1 MENKEVELGF
11 LVDSESYMG
20 IYVVIYVVMLEYEDS
35 VVSSVS
41 NVIFYNEDVVSLNS
55 EDRLLVKFSEFF
67 IDIVIEA
74 DEDLDMQGDLIKGI
88 SDRSQSQF
96 DLKDSLKENDIM
108 VKFMLTDFEVI
119 TDFEVYGVFKIVED
133 LFRKY
138 KGNYRNCLRDG
149 MVVLFV
155 WNMDVLKLY

>member
-1 MENKEVELGF
+1 
-11 LVDSESYMG
+11 MG

-108 VKFMLTDFEVI
+108 VKFMLIDFEVI

-155 WNMDVLKLY
+155 LNMDVLKLY

>member
-1 MENKEVELGF
+1 
-11 LVDSESYMG
+11 MG

-96 DLKDSLKENDIM
+96 DLKDLLKENDIM
-108 VKFMLTDFEVI
+108 VKFMLIDFEVI

-149 MVVLFV
+149 TVVLFG
-155 WNMDVLKLY
+155 WNMGVLKLY

>member
-1 MENKEVELGF
+1 
-11 LVDSESYMG
+11 MG
-20 IYVVIYVVMLEYEDS
+20 IYVVIYVVMFEYEDS

-108 VKFMLTDFEVI
+108 VKFMLIDFEVI

-149 MVVLFV
+149 MVVY
-155 WNMDVLKLY
+155 LYGIWMC

>member
-1 MENKEVELGF
+1 
-11 LVDSESYMG
+11 MG

-35 VVSSVS
+35 IVSSVS

-108 VKFMLTDFEVI
+108 VKFMLIDFEVI

-149 MVVLFV
+149 IVV
-155 WNMDVLKLY
+155 

>member
-1 MENKEVELGF
+1 
-11 LVDSESYMG
+11 MG

-108 VKFMLTDFEVI
+108 VKFMLIDFEVI
-119 TDFEVYGVFKIVED
+119 IDFEVYGVFKIVED

-155 WNMDVLKLY
+155 FFKQVFYCFGSFVDFRVCDYFKVC

>member
-1 MENKEVELGF
+1 
-11 LVDSESYMG
+11 
-20 IYVVIYVVMLEYEDS
+20 
-35 VVSSVS
+35 
-41 NVIFYNEDVVSLNS
+41 
-55 EDRLLVKFSEFF
+55 
-67 IDIVIEA
+67 
-74 DEDLDMQGDLIKGI
+74 
-88 SDRSQSQF
+88 
-96 DLKDSLKENDIM
+96 M

-119 TDFEVYGVFKIVED
+119 IDFEVYGVFKIVED

>member
-1 MENKEVELGF
+1 
-11 LVDSESYMG
+11 MG

-108 VKFMLTDFEVI
+108 VKFMLIDFEVI
-119 TDFEVYGVFKIVED
+119 IDFEVYGVFKIVED

-149 MVVLFV
+149 IVV
-155 WNMDVLKLY
+155 

>member
-1 MENKEVELGF
+1 
-11 LVDSESYMG
+11 MG
-20 IYVVIYVVMLEYEDS
+20 IYVVIYVVMFEYEDS
-35 VVSSVS
+35 IVSSVS

-108 VKFMLTDFEVI
+108 VKFMLIDFEVI

-138 KGNYRNCLRDG
+138 KGN
-149 MVVLFV
+149 
-155 WNMDVLKLY
+155 

>member
-1 MENKEVELGF
+1 MDRLKALKDLKMENKELELGF
-11 LVDSESYMG
+11 FVDSESYMG

-74 DEDLDMQGDLIKGI
+74 DEDLDM
-88 SDRSQSQF
+88 
-96 DLKDSLKENDIM
+96 
-108 VKFMLTDFEVI
+108 
-119 TDFEVYGVFKIVED
+119 
-133 LFRKY
+133 
-138 KGNYRNCLRDG
+138 
-149 MVVLFV
+149 
-155 WNMDVLKLY
+155 

>member
-1 MENKEVELGF
+1 MDRLKALKDLKMENKELELGF
-11 LVDSESYMG
+11 SVDSESYMG

-74 DEDLDMQGDLIKGI
+74 DEDLDM
-88 SDRSQSQF
+88 
-96 DLKDSLKENDIM
+96 
-108 VKFMLTDFEVI
+108 
-119 TDFEVYGVFKIVED
+119 
-133 LFRKY
+133 
-138 KGNYRNCLRDG
+138 
-149 MVVLFV
+149 
-155 WNMDVLKLY
+155 

>member
-1 MENKEVELGF
+1 
-11 LVDSESYMG
+11 MG

-155 WNMDVLKLY
+155 LNMDVLKLY

>member
-1 MENKEVELGF
+1 MENKELELGF
-11 LVDSESYMG
+11 FVDSESYMG

-155 WNMDVLKLY
+155 LNMDVLKLY

>member
-1 MENKEVELGF
+1 
-11 LVDSESYMG
+11 MG

-108 VKFMLTDFEVI
+108 VKFMLIDFEVI

-149 MVVLFV
+149 IVV
-155 WNMDVLKLY
+155 